1 MLNTIFGI
9 VGWIGTLLVF
19 AGVAIRLFRPEWDQ
33 YAYWSAVAGLVC
45 VGLYT
50 LTQWREIGRSFQKRE
65 TKLGAMMSISVIAVL
80 AILDRHQLGRDA
92 PRQAMGSHGRRV
104 VHAVGPDDQGVE
116 QPENSGEGACL
127 RVSPEAF
134 SGSAT
139 RSRMYTT
146 RARTSRSNM
155 LTSTASRPALASTRS
170 WRLGTVVMEYEGRRE
185 NVMSEREQELTN
197 NLIKVTTGRQ
207 VKAYFVQGH
216 GERDTTGNDRP
227 GYASVVEALKRDN
240 YTVEKIVLAQSP
252 AGVPADA
259 SVLILA
265 GPTADYLKPEVDAI
279 GAYLRKGGKALFLL
293 DPPVGESARTTPT
306 LEALLK
312 EWGISLGHDVV
323 IDISGMGQLLGT
335 DASVPVVATYPS
347 HPVTE
352 NFDLLT
358 AFPLAQSVQGEAGT
372 ELGTANTQN
381 VINTSDRSWS
391 ESDVKSLA
399 TGGKVSLDEEAGDQ
413 RARSRL
419 RCHWRWMRPMRLPPR
434 CRARRRTS
442 RGKRDGAKPPPKPQM
457 RIMVVGDS
465 DFATNAAAGIQGN
478 ADLFVNM
485 NNWLTQQ
492 EDLISIHPRDSGDR
506 RVTMTADQQ
515 RPAAV
520 VIPALHSR
528 THSRARASTRGGRGD
543 KWDAAGSTLI
553 LLVVALGLG
562 GYLYFVESER
572 PVADENAK

>member
-19 AGVAIRLFRPEWDQ
+19 AGVAIRVFRPEWDQ
-33 YAYWSAVAGLVC
+33 YAYWAAIAGLVC
-45 VGLYT
+45 VVFYT
-50 LTQWREIGRSFQKRE
+50 LTQWREILRSFQKRE
-65 TKLGAMMSISVIAVL
+65 TKLGAMMSVSVAAVL
-80 AILDRHQLGRDA
+80 AILIGVNWVVTRRDKRWDLTAAASYTLSDQTVKVLGNLKTPVKVLVFDA
-92 PRQAMGSHGRRV
+92 PGGFQRFRDSL
-104 VHAVGPDDQGVE
+104 E
-116 QPENSGEGACL
+116 
-127 RVSPEAF
+127 
-134 SGSAT
+134 
-139 RSRMYTT
+139 MYTNASSNIQVEYVDIDREPA
-146 RARTSRSNM
+146 RAREYTIV
-155 LTSTASRPALASTRS
+155 AP
-170 WRLGTVVMEYEGRRE
+170 GTVVMEYDGRRE
-185 NVMSEREQELTN
+185 KVMSEREQDLTN
-197 NLIKVTTGRQ
+197 NLIKVTTGRE

-216 GERDTTGNDRP
+216 GERSITGNDRP

-240 YTVEKIVLAQSP
+240 YTVETVVLAQSQ

-279 GAYLRKGGKALFLL
+279 RTYLRKGGKALFLL
-293 DPPVGESARTTPT
+293 DPPVGESARTAPAI
-306 LEALLK
+306 EALLK
-312 EWGISLGHDVV
+312 EWGITLGHDVV

-335 DASVPVVATYPS
+335 DASVPVVASYPQ

-358 AFPLAQSVQGEAGT
+358 AFPLAQSVKGEAGV

-399 TGGKVSLDEEAGDQ
+399 SGGKVSLDEKSGDQ
-413 RARSRL
+413 RGPITIGLSLSMDA
-419 RCHWRWMRPMRLPPR
+419 PDAPPSP
-434 CRARRRTS
+434 A
-442 RGKRDGAKPPPKPQM
+442 GAEKPADGAKPPPAPQM
-457 RIMVVGDS
+457 RIMVIGDS
-465 DFATNAAAGIQGN
+465 DFASNAAAGIQGN

-515 RPAAV
+515 RRLLWMSLLF
-520 VIPALHSR
+520 IP
-528 THSRARASTRGGRGD
+528 G
-543 KWDAAGSTLI
+543 LI
-553 LLVVALGLG
+553 LGSGVYTWWL
-562 GYLYFVESER
+562 R
-572 PVADENAK
+572 R

>member
-33 YAYWSAVAGLVC
+33 YAYWAAVAGLVC

-80 AILDRHQLGRDA
+80 AILIGINWAVARRDKRWDLTAAASYTLSDQTVKVLSGLKTPVKALVFGSPDSFPRFRDSLTMYANASPNIQVEYVDMDREPA
-92 PRQAMGSHGRRV
+92 
-104 VHAVGPDDQGVE
+104 
-116 QPENSGEGACL
+116 
-127 RVSPEAF
+127 
-134 SGSAT
+134 
-139 RSRMYTT
+139 
-146 RARTSRSNM
+146 RAREY
-155 LTSTASRPALASTRS
+155 AIVAP
-170 WRLGTVVMEYEGRRE
+170 GTVVMEYDGRRE
-185 NVMSEREQELTN
+185 KVMSEREQDLTN
-197 NLIKVTTGRQ
+197 NLIKVTTGRM

-216 GERDTTGNDRP
+216 GERNTTGNDRP
-227 GYASVVEALKRDN
+227 GYASVVDALKRDN
-240 YTVEKIVLAQSP
+240 YTVETVVLAQSQ

-279 GAYLRKGGKALFLL
+279 RTYLRKGGKALFLL

-312 EWGISLGHDVV
+312 EWGISLGHDLV

-335 DASVPVVATYPS
+335 DATVPVVATYPS
-347 HPVTE
+347 HPVTD

-358 AFPLAQSVQGEAGT
+358 AFPLAQSVKGVAGV
-372 ELGTANTQN
+372 ELGTASTQN
-381 VINTSDRSWS
+381 VINTSERSWS

-399 TGGKVSLDEEAGDQ
+399 TGGKVSLDEKAGDQ
-413 RARSRL
+413 RGPITIGLSLSMDAPDAAPSAANAASGDK
-419 RCHWRWMRPMRLPPR
+419 PTDGTKPVEGEKP
-434 CRARRRTS
+434 A
-442 RGKRDGAKPPPKPQM
+442 DGAKPAPKPQM

-465 DFATNAAAGIQGN
+465 DFASNSAAGIQGN

-515 RPAAV
+515 RRLLWLSLLF
-520 VIPALHSR
+520 IP
-528 THSRARASTRGGRGD
+528 G
-543 KWDAAGSTLI
+543 LI
-553 LLVVALGLG
+553 LGSGV
-562 GYLYFVESER
+562 YTWWQR
-572 PVADENAK
+572 R